1 MKSPKETT
9 ASATTKSQDKPL
21 IARRAI
27 IKGAAGALPTILTLQ
42 SGAALARS
50 SNLIRPVTDAA
61 TAKDANNRT
70 LCLSQ
75 RSVDNVYQNGQI
87 DLGPSGYG
95 HVTAITER
103 DYYRE
108 PHRRAASVTEQE
120 MCEEGQTVYFRR
132 MGWRSKQA
140 PQGWLVS
147 ANNLG
152 SFANIS
158 IDEI

>member
-21 IARRAI
+21 LARRAI
-27 IKGAAGALPTILTLQ
+27 IKGAAGTLPTILTLQ

-50 SNLIRPVTDAA
+50 SNLIRPITDAA

-75 RSVDNVYQNGQI
+75 RSVDNVYLNGQI

-95 HVTAITER
+95 EVTAITER

-108 PHRRAASVTEQE
+108 PNRGAAEMSEQE
-120 MCEEGQTVYFRR
+120 MCEEGQTAYFRSI
-132 MGWRSKQA
+132 GWKSKQA

-147 ANNLG
+147 ADHLS
-152 SFANIS
+152 SFANIH